1 MNKQELIEKYEK
13 EKNEILDYQN
23 SDIWKE
29 EGILK
34 QNSSVTALRWVFDFV
49 EDLKKLDDQYKAKI
63 PVYVDKWLKHCK
75 WNNYP
80 LSAATYD
87 KNIKSFEK
95 ASNQTKLLEWFDTV
109 KNQDVFA
116 RAWLDGYE
124 VEEEPKYRVL
134 FPSVKK
140 KHGSKFSYL
149 MEDGMQ
155 CYSDFF
161 ESIPQLTEQEIKAID
176 ERYWQFAVPV
186 EKV

>member
-1 MNKQELIEKYEK
+1 MKIQELIEKYEK

-124 VEEEPKYRVL
+124 VEEEPKY
-134 FPSVKK
+134 
-140 KHGSKFSYL
+140 YL
-149 MEDGMQ
+149 DLPKMGMVNEISNSQLCWTNCDGG
-155 CYSDFF
+155 
-161 ESIPQLTEQEIKAID
+161 ITEKEIKAID
-176 ERYWQFAVPV
+176 ERYWPFAVPV